1 MPCACARSPSATR
14 SSGADLTSGLT
25 FPAYRLVILDFDGT
39 LADSGEWFARVLN
52 PVARRYRFRQI
63 SREELEAMRGE
74 PPAAM
79 LRRLRVARWKLPL
92 IARHMRGL
100 MARDIAEIS
109 LFSGVAALLEALS
122 RAGVPLAIVSS
133 NAEAN
138 VRGVLG
144 PELSAHIDHFA
155 CGSSLFGK
163 APKIRR
169 LVKRC
174 GVPPLSV
181 LAIGDEIRDIDAAEA
196 AGVASGAV
204 AWGYAHPD
212 ALRARRPT
220 WMFER
225 AGDVADAVLAPDL
238 AAADR

>member
-1 MPCACARSPSATR
+1 
-14 SSGADLTSGLT
+14 
-25 FPAYRLVILDFDGT
+25 
-39 LADSGEWFARVLN
+39 
-52 PVARRYRFRQI
+52 
-63 SREELEAMRGE
+63 MRGE

-79 LRRLRVARWKLPL
+79 LRRLHVARWKLPL

-100 MARDIAEIS
+100 MARDLAEIA
-109 LFSGVAALLEALS
+109 LFPGVAALLEALS
-122 RAGVPLAIVSS
+122 RAGVALAIVSS

-144 PELSAHIDHFA
+144 ADLSARIDHFA

-163 APKIRR
+163 APKIRG
-169 LVKRC
+169 LVERC
-174 GVPPLSV
+174 GVPSASV

-204 AWGYAHPD
+204 AWGYAQPD

-225 AGDVADAVLAPDL
+225 AGEIADAVLARDL
-238 AAADR
+238 AAVDR